1 MTLVIGLP
9 TPMSDPMAG
18 MEVSIIGPLELNSAS
33 NDQNP
38 PTPTCRVATSA
49 IETPARITKAVTP
62 IVAIVAPM
70 IRMLALD
77 TQFPR
82 PVT

>member
-33 NDQNP
+33 NDQTPRHQPVEWQLQP
-38 PTPTCRVATSA
+38 PKHRHGSL
-49 IETPARITKAVTP
+49 E
-62 IVAIVAPM
+62 
-70 IRMLALD
+70 
-77 TQFPR
+77 Q
-82 PVT
+82 